1 MHFCKYIIAF
11 MKSMD
16 WDDLRFFLAVAGAG
30 SLSAAAKQ
38 LNVNTTTVLRR
49 IAHLEEALDA
59 RLFER
64 LRSGYQL
71 TQSGSRLREM
81 LDPVDQNLSALERD
95 FQAEAE
101 QAGGL
106 VKMSTGEVIGAQ
118 VLAPGMEA
126 FHARHPGVHLTLL
139 IDQGLG
145 WAGSSAAAPRIM
157 NPLRDVDMTIRA
169 ARPTDGDML
178 MRKIGEMAYGLYVAA
193 QHKDAF
199 DPMALARG
207 DLEGAKLIG
216 FAEEEAPVG
225 PVWWLSRAEKSGL
238 VTART
243 SSAAARM
250 RMVENSQA
258 AAALPCILGDANPA
272 LERVVGPDSVGVFE
286 LWLLVRK
293 DLAKLSHV
301 RMAMDFVIEELQRQ
315 KPQLLG

>member
-1 MHFCKYIIAF
+1 
-11 MKSMD
+11 MD

-95 FQAEAE
+95 FQAESE
-101 QAGGL
+101 ETGGL
-106 VKMSTGEVIGAQ
+106 VKMSAGEVIGAQ
-118 VLAPGMEA
+118 VLASGMEA
-126 FHARHPGVHLTLL
+126 FQARYPGVTLTLL

-178 MRKIGEMAYGLYVAA
+178 MRKIGEMAYGLYSSDRHQQGIDV
-193 QHKDAF
+193 KS
-199 DPMALARG
+199 LARG
-207 DLEGAKLIG
+207 ELNGAKLIG

-225 PVWWLSRAEKSGL
+225 PVWWLSRVEKSGQ

-243 SSAAARM
+243 SSATARM
-250 RMVENSQA
+250 RMVENSA
-258 AAALPCILGDANPA
+258 AIAALPCILADANPA
-272 LERVVGPDSVGVFE
+272 LTRVLGPAHVGAFE

-301 RMAMDFVIEELQRQ
+301 RTAMDFVIDQVQ
-315 KPQLLG
+315 SKKPQLLG